1 MVDVGG
7 RVTEVTLDLFKSMMG
22 LRAEEGPVIDLPD
35 NPEDLGMEIVAFIG
49 VSGSRPGMVGVYSSG
64 ALARRIAGALLGDV
78 PGEVNDEVRDGF
90 GEVANIVAGNLV
102 TMLCD
107 MGENVQLS
115 LPSVIVGKCLVTSI
129 LNTVPPRRA
138 RRFTVDGESLY
149 VELALRSGEV

>member
-7 RVTEVTLDLFKSMMG
+7 RVTEVTLDMFRSMVG
-22 LRAEEGPVIDLPD
+22 LPAEEGPVIELPD
-35 NPEDLGMEIVAFIG
+35 DPEDLGMEIVAFIG

-64 ALARRIAGALLGDV
+64 SLARRITGAMLGETPLDL
-78 PGEVNDEVRDGF
+78 NDEVRDGF

-115 LPSVIVGKCLVTSI
+115 LPSVIVGRCLVTSI

-138 RRFTVDGESLY
+138 RRFMVDGEPFY
-149 VELALRSGEV
+149 VELALRPGEE